1 VIDFRYHLVSIIA
14 VFLALAVGLLVGS
27 TYLSGYQEE
36 ALAKLEHT
44 VNQENN
50 TLRAKNSLLK
60 QQVAADQTFAQA
72 SAGRL
77 LPDLLQGQKVVL
89 VVAPNADSGTEAGVA
104 SALQAAGASVT
115 GTLTLQSSFFDSSGQ
130 TEGSLTQLAQQYAP
144 QAGVKLPAGGSGQ
157 QEAGAVLA
165 AGIVS
170 KDGIGLADAESHA
183 VLSAFASGGFLTTN
197 LTSPAAT
204 LAVLLTPDTGQATTG
219 QAKSM
224 NNALVVLAA
233 QLRAASLGTVMAG
246 SLAAIGPGSA
256 ISQEGGSGPASTVDY
271 ADYEAGQ
278 IMVVQALRLLLNG
291 KAPQAF
297 GIGPNAAPSPA
308 PTPVPT
314 STASLPITKGT
325 TK

>member
-1 VIDFRYHLVSIIA
+1 MIDFRYHLVSIIA
-14 VFLALAVGLLVGS
+14 IFLALAVGLLVGS

-50 TLRAKNSLLK
+50 TLRARNSLLK

-72 SAGRL
+72 SEGRL

-89 VVAPNADSGTEAGVA
+89 VVAPNADPGTQAGIV
-104 SALQAAGASVT
+104 SALQAAGATVT
-115 GTLTLQSSFFDSSGQ
+115 GRVTLQSSFFDSSGQ

-157 QEAGAVLA
+157 QLAGGVLA

-170 KDGIGLADAESHA
+170 KDGFGLASAESKA
-183 VLSAFASGGFLTTN
+183 ILSAFASGGFLTTN

-204 LAVLLTPDTGQATTG
+204 LAVLVTPDTGPATTA
-219 QAKSM
+219 QAKNM
-224 NNALVVLAA
+224 NQALVVLAA
-233 QLRAASLGTVMAG
+233 QLHAASLGTVMAG
-246 SLAAIGPGSA
+246 SLAAISPDSA
-256 ISQEGGSGPASTVDY
+256 ISLEGGSGPASTVDY
-271 ADYEAGQ
+271 ADTEAGQ
-278 IMVVQALRLLLNG
+278 IQVAQALRLLLNG
-291 KAPQAF
+291 KSPQAY
-297 GIGPNAAPSPA
+297 GMGPDAAPSPA

-314 STASLPITKGT
+314 STASARITKGAT
-325 TK
+325 R